1 MPSQFS
7 TGRPSGS
14 TNHALIYVNDG
25 CQNTDYPSDV
35 RGKSLAVKLVDN
47 LVSDACS
54 VSTRVAKAKNKGA
67 LGVVFLNYIPGEVPY
82 PLSWEYTTELP
93 TVNDRTTSSVGIDMA
108 VCLASYQLVEDLFPS
123 GITAV
128 NDITIDWTKFDRWD
142 RRNEPSTGTHTVL
155 SILSPMSIKYDWPA
169 AQASFNPETS
179 AAISTKLVAA
189 EWVGV
194 VHHGEACATAC
205 CCVLC
210 VCARGR
216 WVVKADLVFF
226 LFFLTGTVGGRQ
238 QVDACLPVPRG
249 ESRYLSYYCGDCW
262 TLEGAK
268 KFQNTGATAVQDRI
282 LLFTRPY
289 SICYPYFY
297 DLALTG
303 QNAGASAIVA
313 ALKNNDLPVY
323 LAPHL
328 VPFAST
334 IPFLAVQNTVGYV
347 GLCLYCTCWW
357 YSFVSLGGLIELC
370 KDMLV

>member
-1 MPSQFS
+1 MYHLLLHLLLPIATAKFVGFQLTTNSGKGNQDYGCMPSQFS

-54 VSTRVAKAKNKGA
+54 VSTRVAKAKSKGA

-169 AQASFNPETS
+169 AQASFNPDTS

-194 VHHGEACATAC
+194 VHHGEACVTAC
-205 CCVLC
+205 LCARCVVCVLC
-210 VCARGR
+210 CVCQGS
-216 WVVKADLVFF
+216 
-226 LFFLTGTVGGRQ
+226 TG
-238 QVDACLPVPRG
+238 
-249 ESRYLSYYCGDCW
+249 
-262 TLEGAK
+262 
-268 KFQNTGATAVQDRI
+268 
-282 LLFTRPY
+282 
-289 SICYPYFY
+289 
-297 DLALTG
+297 
-303 QNAGASAIVA
+303 
-313 ALKNNDLPVY
+313 
-323 LAPHL
+323 
-328 VPFAST
+328 
-334 IPFLAVQNTVGYV
+334 
-347 GLCLYCTCWW
+347 
-357 YSFVSLGGLIELC
+357 C
-370 KDMLV
+370 KG